1 MATTSMKQLATPVTS
16 QGASSRFRG
25 IRICIVGGEDL
36 NLRIPFLKRLQ
47 EAGLEPVA
55 VGSGCEGPFRDHGLR
70 FTKYRMCRGINPWLD
85 LGTLKQLSEVF
96 AREHPT
102 IVHAFDTKPSIYA
115 VWAAHRTRVPI
126 RIRTVTGLGEVYS
139 KQSFFW
145 QTVRLLLTTM
155 HRWASNRAQIT
166 VFYNE
171 SDYTFAMQHWRAR
184 PERAAIVPGSGI
196 DVDQFQSRIP
206 PQEVL
211 TSLRHELSAEGGP
224 IVLMVSRIL
233 REKGVFEFLA
243 AAKKVRTIFPSA
255 RFYLVG
261 PIEPAGRGTITT
273 RQLHEASPNVVWLG
287 WRNDVPALL
296 SVADLLV
303 LPTYYGEG
311 IPRILLEAGLAGTP
325 VVASEVP
332 GCTEVVRHKQNGWL
346 VPPRNSEVLA
356 DSISFLL
363 DRPQLRAELARKLAD
378 DVVTKFSL
386 ARIVDIWLSI
396 YERLLA
402 DQRAN
407 LRGRFS

>member
-1 MATTSMKQLATPVTS
+1 MATTRMKQHVTPVTNRGFS
-16 QGASSRFRG
+16 PPFRG

-36 NLRIPFLKRLQ
+36 HLRIPFLKRLQ

-55 VGSGCEGPFRDHGLR
+55 VGSGSEAPFRDHGLR
-70 FTKYRMCRGINPWLD
+70 FTKYRMCRGITPWLD
-85 LGTLKQLSEVF
+85 LGTINQLTKVF
-96 AREHPT
+96 AGENPT
-102 IVHAFDTKPSIYA
+102 IVHGFDTKPSIYA
-115 VWAAHRTRVPI
+115 IWAASRTRVPI
-126 RIRTVTGLGEVYS
+126 RIRTITGLGEVYS
-139 KQSFFW
+139 KKSFFW
-145 QTVRLLLTTM
+145 QTVGLLLTTM
-155 HRWASNRAQIT
+155 HRWASGQAHIT

-171 SDYTFAMQHWRAR
+171 SDYNFAMRQWRVG
-184 PERAAIVPGSGI
+184 PDRAAIVPGSGI
-196 DVDQFQSRIP
+196 DVDQFQRWIP
-206 PQEVL
+206 PREVRA
-211 TSLRHELSAEGGP
+211 SLRHELSPEGGP

-233 REKGVFEFLA
+233 REKGVFDYLA
-243 AAKKVRTIFPSA
+243 AARKVHAIFPAA

-261 PIEPAGRGTITT
+261 PIEPAGRRTITT

-332 GCTEVVRHKQNGWL
+332 GCTEVVRHKHNGWL

-378 DVVTKFSL
+378 DVVAKFSL
-386 ARIVDIWLSI
+386 ARIVDVWLSI
-396 YERLLA
+396 YDRLLA
-402 DQRAN
+402 EQRAN
-407 LRGRFS
+407 LRRRFS